1 MNAGADNRTGI
12 FRLHKRTPVWNE
24 IFVKS
29 APIVIYP
36 KCFDMLPGCQSAILI
51 EDMMG
56 YIEQKQLPE

>member
-12 FRLHKRTPVWNE
+12 FHLHKRTPVWNE

-36 KCFDMLPGCQSAILI
+36 KRFDILSACLSAIFI
-51 EDMMG
+51 GDMMG
-56 YIEQKQLPE
+56 YIEQKQRTE

>member
-12 FRLHKRTPVWNE
+12 FHLHKRTPVWNE

-36 KCFDMLPGCQSAILI
+36 KCFDILSGCQSALLI